1 MSVGS
6 KIISMTGF
14 GSGRAE
20 GSAASVRA
28 TVRSLNGRFLDVQVR
43 CPAPLRELESAIG
56 ERVQEVLTRGK
67 VTVLVELEESAAVG
81 DPGPVL
87 DLETARR
94 YVAGLKRLAEAE
106 GFDPVI
112 SLASVG
118 AMPGV
123 FRHDP
128 VPLDAESA
136 APLVIAA
143 VDEALRE
150 CDGMRRAEGKALAE
164 DLRARVA
171 SLQELREGIETLAA
185 GTREQYLSRLR
196 EKVASLLEPGAIDEN
211 RLAMEV
217 VMIAERSDI
226 AEELVRFGSHT
237 EQFAEALEAGGD
249 VGKRLNFLLQEMH
262 REANTIGSKGTAT
275 GIVHGVLAVKEE
287 IERMREQVQNLA

>member
-1 MSVGS
+1 MSGGRE
-6 KIISMTGF
+6 IISMTGF

-20 GSAASVRA
+20 GGAASVRA

-43 CPAPLRELESAIG
+43 CPAPLRELESAVG
-56 ERVQEVLTRGK
+56 ERVQEVFSRGK
-67 VTVLVELEESAAVG
+67 VTVLVEFEESAALG
-81 DPGPVL
+81 DTGPVL

-106 GFDPVI
+106 GFQPAI
-112 SLASVG
+112 SLGSVA

-123 FRHDP
+123 FRSDP
-128 VPLDAESA
+128 VPLDTESA
-136 APLVIAA
+136 APLVMSA

-150 CDGMRRAEGKALAE
+150 CDGMRRAEGQALAR

-171 SLQELREGIETLAA
+171 SLQELRKEIETLAA
-185 GTREQYLSRLR
+185 GSREQHLSRLR
-196 EKVASLLEPGAIDEN
+196 EKVAALLEPGAVDED

-217 VMIAERSDI
+217 VMVAERSDI

-237 EQFAEALEAGGD
+237 EQFAETLETGGD

-262 REANTIGSKGTAT
+262 REANTIGSKATAP
-275 GIVHGVLAVKEE
+275 GIVHEVLAVKEE

>member
-1 MSVGS
+1 MSGGR

-20 GSAASVRA
+20 GGAASVRA

-43 CPAPLRELESAIG
+43 CPAPLRELESAVG
-56 ERVQEVLTRGK
+56 ERVQEVVSRGK
-67 VTVLVELEESAAVG
+67 VTVLVELEESPAPG
-81 DPGPVL
+81 DTGPVL

-106 GFDPVI
+106 GFQPAI
-112 SLASVG
+112 SLGSVA

-123 FRHDP
+123 FRNDP
-128 VPLDAESA
+128 VPLDTESA
-136 APLVIAA
+136 APLVMSA

-150 CDGMRRAEGKALAE
+150 CDGMRKAEGQALAR

-171 SLQELREGIETLAA
+171 SLQDLRREIETLAA
-185 GTREQYLSRLR
+185 GSREQHLSRLR
-196 EKVASLLEPGAIDEN
+196 EKVAALLEPGAIDED

-217 VMIAERSDI
+217 VMVAERSDI

-237 EQFAEALEAGGD
+237 EQFAETLETGGD

-262 REANTIGSKGTAT
+262 REANTIGSKATAT
-275 GIVHGVLAVKEE
+275 GIVHEVLAVKEE